1 LLLALLSLVALSLLT
16 WNIVADVGLARL
28 DPRVQGLVVRH
39 RTEWLTEAFRGLT
52 WLGSTVVL
60 GPLVGLAGAIF
71 LVRGRHVL
79 PAILPAAALIA
90 TVLAKNG
97 VKALIERPRPLPTLA
112 IGSTGFA
119 FPSGHA
125 ADSVAVFA
133 MLALILATG
142 QSSHAR
148 WAIWGGAA
156 LVALVVG
163 ASRVYLGAHWL
174 TDVLGGWAL
183 AGAIVS
189 ILAAVLGPGRRSGPE
204 AEALTPPAGPA
215 GT

>member
-1 LLLALLSLVALSLLT
+1 MALLSLVALSLLT
-16 WNIVADVGLARL
+16 WNVVADVGLARL
-28 DPRVQGLVVRH
+28 DPRVQGIVVRH
-39 RTEWLTEAFRGLT
+39 RVEWLTEAFRGLT

-71 LVRGRHVL
+71 LVRDKRVL
-79 PAILPAAALIA
+79 PAILPAAAVVV
-90 TVLAKNG
+90 TVLAKNWLK
-97 VKALIERPRPLPTLA
+97 VLIERPRPVPTLA

-125 ADSVAVFA
+125 ADSVAAFA
-133 MLALILATG
+133 MLALILAAG
-142 QSSHAR
+142 PSSCAR

-156 LVALVVG
+156 IATLVVG
-163 ASRVYLGAHWL
+163 VSRVYLGAHWM

-183 AGAIVS
+183 AAGIVS
-189 ILAAVLGPGRRSGPE
+189 ILVAVLDPGRRSDPE
-204 AEALTPPAGPA
+204 AEALKPPAGPA